1 MRFVWIRGRELRLAA
16 VTAWLAWLTAYAPA
30 QTNLI
35 GYWNPLF
42 HEDVDERI
50 PGPSIG
56 DYLGLPITDA
66 ARLRAEAW
74 DASLLS
80 MPEHQCKPHPST
92 YGFRGVGVLRI
103 WEDRD
108 EDTQQLVKIHT
119 HIAWQEQHRE
129 IWMDGRPHPPEHA
142 PHTWQGFSTGSFEG
156 DILVVKTTH
165 LKAGWMRRNGL
176 PLSDR
181 ATMTDRFHRY
191 GDIMT
196 HVMIVEDPVVPDRT
210 AREDERL
217 PAAVEWLDD
226 AVSLRPVVE
235 VVREPGYVPHYLP
248 GQNPFLSEFGATHH
262 LPPEATRGGAAT
274 ALPEFAETLR

>member
-1 MRFVWIRGRELRLAA
+1 MPGRNRASF
-16 VTAWLAWLTAYAPA
+16 AWLSAALACIHALPVSA
-30 QTNLI
+30 QLNLVA
-35 GYWNPLF
+35 YWNPLF

-56 DYLGLPITDA
+56 DYLGLPINDA
-66 ARLRAEAW
+66 ARLRAESW

-108 EDTQQLVKIHT
+108 EDTQQLLTIHT

-129 IWMDGRPHPPEHA
+129 IWMDGRQHPPEHA
-142 PHTWQGFSTGSFEG
+142 PHTWQGFSTGSWEG
-156 DILVVKTTH
+156 DVLVVKTTH

-191 GDIMT
+191 GDVLT
-196 HVMIVEDPVVPDRT
+196 HVMIVEDPVYLTEPLVKTNEFLSSPNGT
-210 AREDERL
+210 MTPYPCE
-217 PAAVEWLDD
+217 
-226 AVSLRPVVE
+226 SVVE
-235 VVREPGYVPHYLP
+235 VLRAPGDVPHYLP
-248 GQNPFLSEFGATHH
+248 GQNPFLDDFAAEHG
-262 LPPEATRGGAAT
+262 LPVEAARGGAQT
-274 ALPEFAETLR
+274 ALPEYAERLR

>member
-1 MRFVWIRGRELRLAA
+1 MNRASGLALGRA
-16 VTAWLAWLTAYAPA
+16 VTALVGAWLACTTATA
-30 QTNLI
+30 QTNLV

-108 EDTQQLVKIHT
+108 DDTQQLVKIHT

-129 IWMDGRPHPPEHA
+129 I
-142 PHTWQGFSTGSFEG
+142 
-156 DILVVKTTH
+156 
-165 LKAGWMRRNGL
+165 
-176 PLSDR
+176 
-181 ATMTDRFHRY
+181 
-191 GDIMT
+191 
-196 HVMIVEDPVVPDRT
+196 
-210 AREDERL
+210 
-217 PAAVEWLDD
+217 
-226 AVSLRPVVE
+226 
-235 VVREPGYVPHYLP
+235 
-248 GQNPFLSEFGATHH
+248 
-262 LPPEATRGGAAT
+262 
-274 ALPEFAETLR
+274 